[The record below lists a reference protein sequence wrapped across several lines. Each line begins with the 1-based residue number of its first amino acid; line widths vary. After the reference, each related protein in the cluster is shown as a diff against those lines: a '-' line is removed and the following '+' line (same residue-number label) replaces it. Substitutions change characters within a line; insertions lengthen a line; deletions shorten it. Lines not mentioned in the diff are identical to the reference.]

1 MFKTIRKWQ
10 QLVVEAQPH
19 PQVVGEEQQLVP
31 PDVEAVQQPV
41 DVEAVEPLLHP
52 SRKTTRGTSQRGSPF
67 KYP

>member
-19 PQVVGEEQQLVP
+19 P